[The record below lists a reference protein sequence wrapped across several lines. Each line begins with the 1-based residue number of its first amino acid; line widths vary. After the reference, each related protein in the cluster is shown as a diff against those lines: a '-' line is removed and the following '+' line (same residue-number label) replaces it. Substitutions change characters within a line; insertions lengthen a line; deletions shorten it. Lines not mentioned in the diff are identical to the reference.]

1 MFRFRAD
8 ARCEFPLLPVL
19 WPQPA
24 QRLLKGTL
32 VKTIHRTSLRAVLA
46 AGATAGLLAVGAGAA
61 SAHVNVTPE
70 DNAAGGSSVLT
81 FAFAHGCEGSP
92 TSKIAI
98 SLPDQLVDATPT
110 VHPGWDVEK
119 VSETLDT
126 PKTLDS
132 GATVTE
138 RVSQIVYTAK
148 EPVADGLRDTLQL
161 QVLLPESAGETLA
174 FPVLQTCEKGETN
187 WADLPAEGQ
196 DPHELDSPA
205 PSFVIG
211 EASAESHGG
220 HDGGASDGAQ
230 AAEASGTGASGTDAA
245 TVAGWAG
252 LGAGLLGLAA
262 GVTALA
268 RTRKKG

>member
-1 MFRFRAD
+1 M
-8 ARCEFPLLPVL
+8 
-19 WPQPA
+19 
-24 QRLLKGTL
+24 
-32 VKTIHRTSLRAVLA
+32 KTIHRTSLRAVLA
-46 AGATAGLLAVGAGAA
+46 AGATAGLLAAGAGAA
-61 SAHVNVTPE
+61 SAHVHVTPE

-174 FPVLQTCEKGETN
+174 FPVLQTCGEGR
-187 WADLPAEGQ
+187 DQLGRIPAR
-196 DPHELDSPA
+196 
-205 PSFVIG
+205 
-211 EASAESHGG
+211 
-220 HDGGASDGAQ
+220 
-230 AAEASGTGASGTDAA
+230 
-245 TVAGWAG
+245 
-252 LGAGLLGLAA
+252 
-262 GVTALA
+262 A
-268 RTRKKG
+268 RTRMTEVPGPLVRDRRSRHRQPRRARRRCLRRCAGGRGLGHRSIGLPERRAPMRRRWQAGPDSAPAYLAWRPASPPWPGRARRADP

>member
-1 MFRFRAD
+1 M
-8 ARCEFPLLPVL
+8 
-19 WPQPA
+19 
-24 QRLLKGTL
+24 KGTL
-32 VKTIHRTSLRAVLA
+32 VKTINRITVRTALA

-61 SAHVNVTPE
+61 SAHVHVTPE

-92 TSKIAI
+92 TTKIGI
-98 SLPDQLVDATPT
+98 SLPEQLVDATPT

-126 PKTLDS
+126 PKTLAS

-138 RVSQIVYTAK
+138 RVSQVVFTAK

-161 QVLLPESAGETLA
+161 QVLLPETAGETLA

-187 WADLPAEGQ
+187 WAELPAEGQ
-196 DPHELDSPA
+196 DPHDLESPA

-211 EASAESHGG
+211 EAAADGHGE
-220 HDGGASDGAQ
+220 HDGGASAG
-230 AAEASGTGASGTDAA
+230 AEATGAPGAEGSGISAA
-245 TVAGWAG
+245 AIAGWTG
-252 LGAGLLGLAA
+252 LGAGVLGLAA

-268 RTRKKG
+268 RTRQKG

>member
-1 MFRFRAD
+1 
-8 ARCEFPLLPVL
+8 VL
-19 WPQPA
+19 RPQPA

-32 VKTIHRTSLRAVLA
+32 VKTIQRTTLRTVLA
-46 AGATAGLLAVGAGAA
+46 AGATAGLLAAGAGAA
-61 SAHVNVTPE
+61 SAHVHVTPE
-70 DNAAGGSSVLT
+70 ENAAGSSSVLT

-92 TSKIAI
+92 TTKIAI

-119 VSETLDT
+119 ASETFDA

-138 RVSQIVYTAK
+138 RVSQVVYTAK

-187 WADLPAEGQ
+187 WAEIPAEGQ
-196 DPHELDSPA
+196 DPHDLESPA

-211 EASAESHGG
+211 EASTDNHGG
-220 HDGGASDGAQ
+220 HDGGASH
-230 AAEASGTGASGTDAA
+230 AAETTSAAGHGAESTEAPGTGAAA
-245 TVAGWAG
+245 VAGWTG
-252 LGAGLLGLAA
+252 LGAGVLGLAA

>member
-1 MFRFRAD
+1 M
-8 ARCEFPLLPVL
+8 L
-19 WPQPA
+19 WLQPA

-32 VKTIHRTSLRAVLA
+32 VKTIHRTTLRTVFA

-81 FAFAHGCEGSP
+81 FSFAHGCEGSP

-119 VSETLDT
+119 VSETLDA
-126 PKTLDS
+126 PKTLAS

-187 WADLPAEGQ
+187 WAEVPAQGQ
-196 DPHELDSPA
+196 DPHDLKSPA

-211 EASAESHGG
+211 EASTESHGG

-230 AAEASGTGASGTDAA
+230 AADASGTEASDAGGSGTAA
-245 TVAGWAG
+245 AVAGWAG